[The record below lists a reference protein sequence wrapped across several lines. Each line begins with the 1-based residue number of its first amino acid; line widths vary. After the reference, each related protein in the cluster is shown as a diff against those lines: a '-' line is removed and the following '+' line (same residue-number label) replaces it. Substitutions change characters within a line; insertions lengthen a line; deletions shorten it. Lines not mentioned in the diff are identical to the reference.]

1 MVSSIKRETTLLLH
15 YTGKNKLKVF
25 TWKTITPPFSK
36 ILLVARFTLLW
47 RHDGQAHRQPRSRVY
62 DSLLFDSLPLIE
74 FLPCTRRR
82 KYFAVLLKWKAG
94 HIVLYFLC
102 VWAKLFDGSGCFSSC
117 EVIRRWK
124 MKNEAIRSVGYVMII
139 CMQGNSNLNL
149 SKYIFFSPPYS
160 LWGLYI
166 AFSMF
171 YICFRFVCNRHWRE
185 VLFWSV
191 RQYGGINLDILKIWQ
206 FHKAI
211 IISVARHPK
220 VFFCVEII

>member
-1 MVSSIKRETTLLLH
+1 MDCH
-15 YTGKNKLKVF
+15 TGYRSFFFFK
-25 TWKTITPPFSK
+25 
-36 ILLVARFTLLW
+36 LLVAAVARAM
-47 RHDGQAHRQPRSRVY
+47 QYAHRPPDPTMPVSGCLREINMRF
-62 DSLLFDSLPLIE
+62 DSLLLIE

-166 AFSMF
+166 AFPMF

-220 VFFCVEII
+220 VFFCVDII

>member
-1 MVSSIKRETTLLLH
+1 MQ
-15 YTGKNKLKVF
+15 Y
-25 TWKTITPPFSK
+25 
-36 ILLVARFTLLW
+36 
-47 RHDGQAHRQPRSRVY
+47 AHRPPDPTMPVSGCLREINMR
-62 DSLLFDSLPLIE
+62 FDSLPLIE

-149 SKYIFFSPPYS
+149 SKYIFFRHH
-160 LWGLYI
+160 I
-166 AFSMF
+166 AFEASTSLFPGFTFVLGLFVTDIDVKF
-171 YICFRFVCNRHWRE
+171 YFEASDNME
-185 VLFWSV
+185 V
-191 RQYGGINLDILKIWQ
+191 
-206 FHKAI
+206 
-211 IISVARHPK
+211 
-220 VFFCVEII
+220 